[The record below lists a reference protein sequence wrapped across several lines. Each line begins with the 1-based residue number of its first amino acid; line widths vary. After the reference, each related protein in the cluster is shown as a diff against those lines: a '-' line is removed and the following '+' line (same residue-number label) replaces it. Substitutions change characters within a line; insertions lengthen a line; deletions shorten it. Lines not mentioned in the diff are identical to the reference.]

1 MNVDIVI
8 AVAERG
14 GPENIIK
21 LMIKKMKPFGIRFR
35 VVQMAWE
42 GYRWLDAK
50 VPFYPLT
57 EGKGGHSPAEF
68 VQKYSEL
75 LEQTGQVPDLVLAV
89 AWPYMSLIA
98 KQVLVGK
105 GLDVPVVSWLHSG
118 IQAYASKGFGAMR
131 ELMAADAHFAINGN
145 LWEDIRKV
153 SGSSVVYRINN
164 PVEMAGETTETDVFA
179 KKELQRTILFVGR
192 ISAEK
197 NVKFI
202 LDAMTHLPDW
212 TLIIIGDGE
221 ERASMEAHCK
231 YLNLGQRVQWLGW
244 QQNPWKYA
252 DKADA
257 MVMASYYEGFPLTVI
272 EAQSRGL
279 PVISTRV
286 DGITEFI
293 EHGRNGYLYDFGD
306 METYCNI
313 FSMIQAQGY
322 VVEHPEEGRKLV
334 REYDSELVFWD
345 MAVKMQAIR
354 RGVRLRPNT
363 SNHPYYVFR
372 QELSLD
378 EWENQKKRKEAI
390 AVSYTKMW
398 LGCQKPLRG

>member
-21 LMIKKMKPFGIRFR
+21 MMIDKMKPFGIQFR

-42 GYRWLDAK
+42 GYCWLDAK
-50 VPFYPLT
+50 VSFYPLT

-75 LEQTGQVPDLVLAV
+75 LERTGKVPDLVLAV

-105 GLDVPVVSWLHSG
+105 GLDIPVVSWLHSG
-118 IQAYASKGFGAMR
+118 IQAYEGKGFGGIR
-131 ELMAADAHFAINGN
+131 ELMAADAHFAINDS

-153 SGSSVVYRINN
+153 SGSSVVYRVNN
-164 PVEMAGETTETDVFA
+164 PVEMDSVSKGKSASG
-179 KKELQRTILFVGR
+179 KKELRHTLLFVGR

-202 LDAMTHLPDW
+202 LDAMAHLPDW
-212 TLIIIGDGE
+212 TLMIVGDGE
-221 ERASMEAHCK
+221 ERASMEIHCRD
-231 YLNLGQRVQWLGW
+231 LNLGQRVQWLGW
-244 QQNPWKYA
+244 QQDPWKYA
-252 DKADA
+252 DEADA
-257 MVMASYYEGFPLTVI
+257 LVMASYYEGFPLTVI

-279 PVISTRV
+279 PVISTGV

-293 EHGRNGYLYDFGD
+293 EHGLNGYLYDFGD
-306 METYCNI
+306 MEAYCNI
-313 FSMIQAQGY
+313 FSEIQKQGY
-322 VVEHPEEGRKLV
+322 VVEHPERGRERV
-334 REYDSELVFWD
+334 REYDSDVVFWD
-345 MAVKMQAIR
+345 MAVKMQAIY
-354 RGVRLRPNT
+354 RGERLRPNT

-372 QELSLD
+372 QELSQD
-378 EWENQKKRKEAI
+378 EWADRRKMEEAI
-390 AVSYTKMW
+390 AASYAKMW
-398 LGCQKPLRG
+398 D